1 MKARAPPPYFG
12 VSDAKKFFLAPPALP
27 DSLGRGGR
35 KAVLGEQDSVPSFQ
49 PERDASTAGLFD
61 KGRALTADA
70 FQPLWGMR

>member
-1 MKARAPPPYFG
+1 MKARAPPLSLAL
-12 VSDAKKFFLAPPALP
+12 VTLKNFFLAPPALP